1 LSAPLL
7 RFNNSQPFLVIFVFI
22 YVSDSFVGNQIRVSE
37 PRLSLVWCV
46 IWWSG
51 EGELSKV
58 VLGRASMWA
67 VASLYCLQRKPGSLN
82 WVFGQ
87 PLFSWNSVLAQKQ
100 FLQGGGMFC
109 IHLTRPPCPH
119 TGWISSGFHTTP
131 NRQRWNF
138 SSIYLTTSFVQGGC
152 NLPTS
157 CTELCKSLQSRLCVA
172 LTWQDCDFT
181 QWNPVSSRMAQ
192 AGKSPKLCIS

>member
-1 LSAPLL
+1 MCQTALWGIRSGCLSPGFPWCDVSSGDLVKESFPKWSWEELVCELL
-7 RFNNSQPFLVIFVFI
+7 P
-22 YVSDSFVGNQIRVSE
+22 
-37 PRLSLVWCV
+37 
-46 IWWSG
+46 
-51 EGELSKV
+51 
-58 VLGRASMWA
+58 ASI
-67 VASLYCLQRKPGSLN
+67 VCSASLGAWIEP
-82 WVFGQ
+82 FGQ
-87 PLFSWNSVLAQKQ
+87 PLLSWNSVLAQKQ